1 LTVTG
6 GVADQRNFDA
16 LKLPTLAH
24 CPEITVELISSGE
37 PPGGVS
43 ELAVPP
49 LAPALAN
56 ALFSATGQ
64 RLRQLPLRIGA

>member
-1 LTVTG
+1 MTNGLV
-6 GVADQRNFDA
+6 DQRGFAA
-16 LKLPTLAH
+16 LNLPRLAH
-24 CPEITVELISSGE
+24 CPEIIVELISSGE
-37 PPGGVS
+37 APGGVS